1 MSLVSD
7 LAARP
12 DFESIWNSGISLADI
27 ALRLGCNRQT
37 AQKAARKLGLVHPTV
52 LEMRAMDRAP
62 SEAEELLS
70 QASLDLAPTVAAR
83 AELIKQELFD
93 SMREGRPS
101 KYTLRRYRKQSR

>member
-37 AQKAARKLGLVHPTV
+37 AQKAARKLGLVHPKV

-70 QASLDLAPTVAAR
+70 QESLDLAPTVAVR
-83 AELIKQELFD
+83 AEMVKQEMFD

-101 KYTLRRYRKQSR
+101 KYTLRLYRKKSR

>member
-1 MSLVSD
+1 MSLVSE

-12 DFESIWNSGISLADI
+12 DFESIWNSGISLAEI

-62 SEAEELLS
+62 SEAEELH
-70 QASLDLAPTVAAR
+70 R
-83 AELIKQELFD
+83 LIWHRRWQLV
-93 SMREGRPS
+93 PS
-101 KYTLRRYRKQSR
+101 